1 LSIET
6 YIQINIIKE
15 IAIRE
20 RRFCNETRIN
30 KMKTFTTTMY
40 LSLFVVLNIIVSSSV
55 VVLGN
60 ELQDTQGG
68 TQSITYLFGSA

>member
-1 LSIET
+1 
-6 YIQINIIKE
+6 
-15 IAIRE
+15 
-20 RRFCNETRIN
+20 
-30 KMKTFTTTMY
+30 MKTFTTTMY